1 MCPSNSRT
9 SNYSV
14 LGTKEVFSHPDK
26 WTLWD
31 IFYHYNGFILGRKNE
46 KQQQEKK
53 ATIVFEMIMIIINA
67 NIKKEKGSIN
77 NLIEEKEIIMLC
89 DT

>member
-1 MCPSNSRT
+1 MRIVSFMIR
-9 SNYSV
+9 
-14 LGTKEVFSHPDK
+14 TKEVFSYPDK

>member
-1 MCPSNSRT
+1 
-9 SNYSV
+9 
-14 LGTKEVFSHPDK
+14 
-26 WTLWD
+26 
-31 IFYHYNGFILGRKNE
+31 
-46 KQQQEKK
+46 
-53 ATIVFEMIMIIINA
+53 MIIINA

>member
-1 MCPSNSRT
+1 M
-9 SNYSV
+9 
-14 LGTKEVFSHPDK
+14 GTKEVFSYPDK

-67 NIKKEKGSIN
+67 NIKKEKGSIY